1 MSWGS
6 RAGFLEEVS
15 YARKGGNSI
24 VRQYSEGTWT
34 EAIAEA
40 GCSEDNISSAKE

>member
-24 VRQYSEGTWT
+24 VRQGTWT